1 MKPYLCL
8 FCLPF
13 IELPCVSVGVLVT
26 GRTVPFCLDWVLG
39 SLMMCQLVFQF
50 RLLSLL
56 SGRPSLLTVAREI
69 FRGGVKQDGW
79 KEAVT

>member
-1 MKPYLCL
+1 
-8 FCLPF
+8 
-13 IELPCVSVGVLVT
+13 
-26 GRTVPFCLDWVLG
+26 
-39 SLMMCQLVFQF
+39 MMCQLVFQF
-50 RLLSLL
+50 KLLSLL